1 MEASKAS
8 NMICFVGMTPLVSPF
23 FSLDAAS
30 RTFLPRG
37 RCGAFLLFGH
47 LVEGRVDPV
56 ENDTAD
62 IVAALIKDCCCIW
75 EISAMIEDVGVHQV
89 MGLLL
94 GSAATS

>member
-1 MEASKAS
+1 
-8 NMICFVGMTPLVSPF
+8 MILFVGTTPLVSPF

-30 RTFLPRG
+30 RTSPPRG

-47 LVEGRVDPV
+47 LVDGRVDPV

-62 IVAALIKDCCCIW
+62 IVAPLIEDCCCIW
-75 EISAMIEDVGVHQV
+75 EMLAMIEDVGVHQV